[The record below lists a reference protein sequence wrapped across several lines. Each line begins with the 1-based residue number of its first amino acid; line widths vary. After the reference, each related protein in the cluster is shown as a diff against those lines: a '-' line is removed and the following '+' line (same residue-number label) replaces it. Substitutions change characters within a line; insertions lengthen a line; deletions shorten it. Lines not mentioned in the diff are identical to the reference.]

1 MGKTRTVN
9 PFKNAKKSK
18 SVEDVSSKI
27 YQEAKELIEEIE
39 VELKNDDSSDDQIFD
54 TQVLDGID
62 EMLIQK
68 EVKKEKKKK
77 KGKVKRITRVD
88 TSSEGEN
95 NENKG

>member
-9 PFKNAKKSK
+9 PFKNAEKPKPK
-18 SVEDVSSKI
+18 IVEPI
-27 YQEAKELIEEIE
+27 
-39 VELKNDDSSDDQIFD
+39 VEKLDKDGDIIFD
-54 TQVLDGID
+54 TQVLDGIE

-68 EVKKEKKKK
+68 EIKEEKKKK